1 MFFDEVV
8 RKQIQ
13 AFEGRCEKLYGP
25 SSLVGTNLEPPKRR
39 RLDKAK
45 KKLPMSRIRAARGQY
60 TMLRVKKLCSPYASL
75 LGTGQTYISG
85 TRWYKMTRQRF

>member
-60 TMLRVKKLCSPYASL
+60 TMLRVNK
-75 LGTGQTYISG
+75 
-85 TRWYKMTRQRF
+85 